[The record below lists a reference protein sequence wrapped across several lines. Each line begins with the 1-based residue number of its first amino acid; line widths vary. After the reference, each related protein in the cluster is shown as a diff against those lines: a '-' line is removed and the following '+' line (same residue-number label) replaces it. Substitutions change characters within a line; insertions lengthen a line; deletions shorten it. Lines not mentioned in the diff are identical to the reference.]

1 MCVCVWV
8 CACVCVCVRARVS
21 VQRAEVHALW
31 IASLRPHRSPNL
43 INAMRYTGQCRTLPV
58 MDSRLASHR
67 LPNHRISVSVWF
79 QVLIRFC
86 KAVPEVP
93 ATAASDRRRDD
104 LLRALRNLVAGLPE
118 ATPR

>member
-1 MCVCVWV
+1 MSVYVRHNVCVG
-8 CACVCVCVRARVS
+8 VCVCVRARVS

-79 QVLIRFC
+79 C